1 MTVKELENPIYQY
14 QIPETIYPGMLIP
27 IILPTW
33 KQKLIYRIL
42 QNLYSRILKRSY
54 KNSTIFICRRL
65 EELELSWSDVRY
77 LLRVLRVEKNS
88 RIHGKYHTYLSL
100 NLKEGWE
107 NLQLRTSSYCLVN
120 CGQVIYPSSKSQ
132 QE

>member
-1 MTVKELENPIYQY
+1 MTVKELENPIYQN
-14 QIPETIYPGMLIP
+14 QILETMHPWILIP
-27 IILPTW
+27 LILPTW

-77 LLRVLRVEKNS
+77 LFRVLRLADETFMHHLKDTSLYVKNPITS
-88 RIHGKYHTYLSL
+88 FQ
-100 NLKEGWE
+100 NLPLMHM
-107 NLQLRTSSYCLVN
+107 NYCLVN
-120 CGQVIYPSSKSQ
+120 SGAVIYPSSK
-132 QE
+132 